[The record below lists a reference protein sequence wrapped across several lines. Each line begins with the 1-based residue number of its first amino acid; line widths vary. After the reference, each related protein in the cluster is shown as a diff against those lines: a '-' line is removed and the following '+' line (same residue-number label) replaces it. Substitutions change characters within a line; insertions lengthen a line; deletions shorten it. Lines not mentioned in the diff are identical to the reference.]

1 MPREL
6 PNRKRLRLEYFDYN
20 SPGAYFITIC
30 THNRKCTLSKIV
42 GAIHESPLPILT
54 EYGKIVDETINNIP
68 DHLKCSVDQYI
79 IMPNHVHMIIMISSD
94 TKLRAIHES
103 PLRSRSTIS
112 KTIGYIK
119 MNATK
124 AIHLSC
130 KDEIVWQRGYY
141 DHVIR
146 DRNDYEKIVKYIYE
160 NPVNWFYDELYTKE

>member
-42 GAIHESPLPILT
+42 G
-54 EYGKIVDETINNIP
+54 
-68 DHLKCSVDQYI
+68 
-79 IMPNHVHMIIMISSD
+79 
-94 TKLRAIHES
+94 AIHES